1 MTYAY
6 ELSKHSTATKVQ
18 IRKLESI
25 KYKLLKC
32 KWSTIFNKICLKENL
47 LPDYTRIV
55 MIVLIR
61 TNLTL

>member
-32 KWSTIFNKICLKENL
+32 KWSTIFNKICLEENL
-47 LPDYTRIV
+47 LPDYTRILLNV
-55 MIVLIR
+55 MILK
-61 TNLTL
+61 

>member
-47 LPDYTRIV
+47 LPDYTRIKN
-55 MIVLIR
+55 INAIKY
-61 TNLTL
+61 

>member
-6 ELSKHSTATKVQ
+6 ELSKHTTITKGQ

-25 KYKLLKC
+25 KYKFLRC

-47 LPDYTRIV
+47 LPDYT
-55 MIVLIR
+55 
-61 TNLTL
+61 

>member
-32 KWSTIFNKICLKENL
+32 KWSTICLKENL